1 MRILVVKAH
10 PHDFTHC
17 AGTLGIH
24 AARGDAVTVVSREKE
39 ILGGFRGLTSGGSL
53 LNPLGLFLRTS
64 MPFIW
69 RILSAFLRA

>member
-39 ILGGFRGLTSGGSL
+39 IGGSGGSL
-53 LNPLGLFLRTS
+53 LTPLGLFLRTS

>member
-10 PHDFTHC
+10 PHDFTHHC

-39 ILGGFRGLTSGGSL
+39 ILGGSGGSL
-53 LNPLGLFLRTS
+53 QGAHF
-64 MPFIW
+64 
-69 RILSAFLRA
+69 